1 MLMLLAYHITID
13 TQKERTHKH
22 EFPPPYASE
31 PLDGVETIKNALY
44 VNGVLDIAI
53 TILTWLASYCTVV
66 QSHMVNQVTNKL
78 LEKKI
83 VENSNEQDSIQD
95 HCFYH

>member
-1 MLMLLAYHITID
+1 MSD

-83 VENSNEQDSIQD
+83 VENSNEQDSIQID
-95 HCFYH
+95 EALKMY